1 MNDDS
6 TPVSDLRN
14 LVRAFV
20 SERNWESFH
29 EPKNLAMS
37 LAIEAAEVLEHFQWL
52 TAEQSLAVK
61 HDPQKKQEVGEELS
75 DVLAYLL
82 SLANVMDIDL
92 SSAFQQKMLKN
103 AIKYPAP

>member
-6 TPVSDLRN
+6 TPISDLRN
-14 LVRAFV
+14 LVRTFV

-52 TAEQSLAVK
+52 TAEQSMAVK
-61 HDPQKKQEVGEELS
+61 FDTQKTQEVGEELS

-82 SLANVMDIDL
+82 SIANVLDIDL
-92 SSAFQQKMLKN
+92 SAAFQQKMLKN
-103 AIKYPAP
+103 AIKYPAS